1 MTDKWAEQRQ
11 QLSAKVR
18 ESEDAVEKDR
28 LVRVEDA
35 RDQAKRFEYLKT
47 YRDDNKKLMENTW
60 DHRKQK
66 RFVENKFDREQLKYN
81 PINWSCSLK

>member
-47 YRDDNKKLMENTW
+47 YRDDNKKVIYISDSSN
-60 DHRKQK
+60 
-66 RFVENKFDREQLKYN
+66 
-81 PINWSCSLK
+81 S